1 METESRQ
8 LGHSLSKVALANSSQ
23 HICLNSN
30 EFTKAATL
38 VYSGT
43 RFDCSKI
50 SCKRFFSALL
60 TQLTAESSYIKKEM
74 VYNNFFFISQSFSN
88 LSNSNCVVVFAHGRN
103 LFHKIWFR
111 FTESNGSHFP
121 FSLRL

>member
-30 EFTKAATL
+30 EFTNAATL
-38 VYSGT
+38 GYSGA

-50 SCKRFFSALL
+50 SYKRFFSALL
-60 TQLTAESSYIKKEM
+60 AQLTAESSNTKKGM
-74 VYNNFFFISQSFSN
+74 VYNNF
-88 LSNSNCVVVFAHGRN
+88 
-103 LFHKIWFR
+103 
-111 FTESNGSHFP
+111 
-121 FSLRL
+121 